1 MLKKSAL
8 VLSLAIIAGCS
19 SVSSYDRIANNV
31 EYTYDHTIKQSV
43 IKGPVDDTQPQG
55 SDIDD
60 FSYNLIIKETNTFA
74 NVSFNYTDKSTRL
87 YTHVV
92 DSMGVRYNFVR
103 NDHKIIDCGIN
114 GTINA
119 GTCSF
124 EESFT
129 FQMPRD
135 NRYQFAL
142 IGREGKNVYFRIK
155 QDYVA
160 VMDDVIY
167 RLKTPR
173 ADYDETTIKKEALL
187 AAKPV
192 PVAKTSVKA
201 PQPIVGNALESDRA
215 SAPII
220 STVTVNKPLIVSN
233 QPVIKKFENSSQCNC
248 ENSNKVLT
256 PIINKPVVSK
266 NPVLT
271 PTTHGTYCAGI
282 QFKNSCEQITS
293 CREAYDQYACGNKK
307 LDPSR
312 KGMPCPNVCKL

>member
-19 SVSSYDRIANNV
+19 SVSTYDRIANNV

-43 IKGPVDDTQPQG
+43 IKGPVDNTKPQG
-55 SDIDD
+55 AEVDD
-60 FSYNLIIKETNTFA
+60 FAYNLIVKETNTFA
-74 NVSFNYTDKSTRL
+74 NVSFNYKDKSTRL

-92 DSMGVRYNFVR
+92 DSMGVRYDFVR
-103 NDHKIIDCGIN
+103 NDYKIVDCGIQ
-114 GTINA
+114 GTMSA
-119 GTCSF
+119 GVCSF

-173 ADYDETTIKKEALL
+173 ADYDETIIKKEALL

-192 PVAKTSVKA
+192 PVVKPSVQV
-201 PQPIVGNALESDRA
+201 PQPIVGNALESDKA
-215 SAPII
+215 SAPIV
-220 STVTVNKPLIVSN
+220 STAIVNKPLIVSN
-233 QPVIKKFENSSQCNC
+233 QPVIKKFENSNQCNC
-248 ENSNKVLT
+248 ENDKKAVT
-256 PIINKPVVSK
+256 TITKKPTVSK
-266 NPVLT
+266 HPVLT
-271 PTTHGTYCAGI
+271 PTTHGTYCAGM

-307 LDPSR
+307 LDPTR